1 MNMESESTELVYP
14 AHDVG
19 LALTAACSFDPG
31 TALEPQP
38 LEHLQVTS
46 SCCPEGGI
54 RIPAAPHLPQVLKHT
69 QMTAPSGEIADDDMP
84 RAPVV

>member
-54 RIPAAPHLPQVLKHT
+54 RIPAAPHLPQVLQHT
-69 QMTAPSGEIADDDMP
+69 QVTAPSGGLADVERH